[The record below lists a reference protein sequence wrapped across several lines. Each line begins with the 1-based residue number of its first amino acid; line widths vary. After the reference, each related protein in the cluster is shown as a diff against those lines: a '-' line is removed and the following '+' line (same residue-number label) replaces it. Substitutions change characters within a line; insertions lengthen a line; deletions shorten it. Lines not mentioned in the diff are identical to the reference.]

1 MKEYQIVKVITVE
14 LGNAPKIEVFT
25 QVVVELKIVFK
36 HVLLFRE
43 SFLNI
48 QEHKQL
54 FWCVCGTKTKLF
66 HSV

>member
-1 MKEYQIVKVITVE
+1 MKEYQIVKVIIVE

-25 QVVVELKIVFK
+25 QVVVELKVVFK

-54 FWCVCGTKTKLF
+54 F
-66 HSV
+66 

>member
-1 MKEYQIVKVITVE
+1 MKEYQIVKVIIVE

-43 SFLNI
+43 SLLNVGQACTTASGI
-48 QEHKQL
+48 LLATQD
-54 FWCVCGTKTKLF
+54 T
-66 HSV
+66 